1 MLLKYL
7 LIPCVTVI
15 YASLSPSLD
24 FKLSEVV
31 FYLLLYPYCLVK
43 CDKADPSWTDT
54 SVMWDS
60 FQYSW
65 MCWTTYLSG
74 IVNNLNCRTQWF
86 WFGSRWHE
94 VTFLIVINNKI
105 NASLRLFP
113 LLHEASCLTLYNSKG
128 DSSHSS
134 KDWKN
139 YLIVTCRGQLDSGYE
154 LRFFGLQII

>member
-54 SVMWDS
+54 SVLWDS
-60 FQYSW
+60 FH
-65 MCWTTYLSG
+65 
-74 IVNNLNCRTQWF
+74 NLNCRTQWF